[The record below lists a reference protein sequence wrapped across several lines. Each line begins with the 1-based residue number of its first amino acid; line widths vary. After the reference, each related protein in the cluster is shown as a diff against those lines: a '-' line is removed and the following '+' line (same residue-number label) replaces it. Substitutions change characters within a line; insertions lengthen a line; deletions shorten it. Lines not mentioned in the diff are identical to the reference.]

1 MYEGIWP
8 DPVPPSTH
16 QYCLFSCNLTFSPS
30 QICACMHNAHTSSLF
45 RHSTAF
51 LLRAPALAGGSCQ
64 YPSFPLLAFSNFVFD
79 LRKRLSADNT
89 LGTSGK
95 AQKHVFRPRGD
106 QFVET
111 NYVTPNE
118 QASLILSLAML
129 CVTALEDIKTV

>member
-1 MYEGIWP
+1 MKAYGLTQYHQVTTNTAYF
-8 DPVPPSTH
+8 PVILH
-16 QYCLFSCNLTFSPS
+16 FLHHRCV
-30 QICACMHNAHTSSLF
+30 CMHNAHTSSLF

-64 YPSFPLLAFSNFVFD
+64 YPSFPLLAISNFVFD
-79 LRKRLSADNT
+79 LGKRLSADNT

-118 QASLILSLAML
+118 QAGLILSLAVL